1 MHGVKLDSSTC
12 KETWQAGHT
21 WLALDTYVHGG
32 EGGGERNGKEGIV
45 VGIVGSEGMLGN
57 GGKLTFGT
65 LGMVGKLGR
74 GGKAVGL
81 GRDGWVVGRVG
92 MAGKGGNVGL
102 GIFGTGGRG
111 GNWRRWR
118 AAKATSMPEAA
129 KARDKAKMKHLK

>member
-1 MHGVKLDSSTC
+1 M
-12 KETWQAGHT
+12 
-21 WLALDTYVHGG
+21 
-32 EGGGERNGKEGIV
+32 

-65 LGMVGKLGR
+65 LGMVGRLGR
-74 GGKAVGL
+74 GGKVGL

-118 AAKATSMPEAA
+118 AAKATLMPEAA
-129 KARDKAKMKHLK
+129 KARDKAKMKHLKEAITSRCSCSSKFM

>member
-1 MHGVKLDSSTC
+1 M
-12 KETWQAGHT
+12 
-21 WLALDTYVHGG
+21 
-32 EGGGERNGKEGIV
+32 

-74 GGKAVGL
+74 GGNVGL

-92 MAGKGGNVGL
+92 MVGKGGNVGL
-102 GIFGTGGRG
+102 GIFGTDGRG

-118 AAKATSMPEAA
+118 AAKATLMPEAA
-129 KARDKAKMKHLK
+129 KAIDKAKMKHLK